1 MWPTLLYAALAIAI
15 CGWIFTSFRQRRK
28 VHALERSKEEIQVE
42 ETLVF
47 DFLHGLGEAFRETI
61 KPHDLHRLIVE
72 GATRILDAH
81 GGALY
86 LTDRSGNKLVPVFLS
101 KGCPPLVPVPGH
113 ILHQAATTPAAL
125 EGFLRMHSVP
135 PSEGLIGTET
145 IKPHDLHRLIV
156 EGATRILDAHGGA
169 LYLTD
174 RSGNKL
180 VPVFLSKGCPPLVPV
195 PGHIL
200 HQAATA
206 PAALEGFL
214 RMHSVPPGEG
224 LIGTVWQTTQPVSL
238 ADVRDVPELA
248 RLRETPL
255 GTASLMATALLYGK
269 QNMGVLAVGNGPMGA
284 PFTPSDFVVFKSI
297 AEQSAFALYNAI
309 IYSEANEKKRLDHD
323 LEIARDIQRILLPE
337 KSPAVP
343 GFEIAGINIPARQ
356 VSGDYFD
363 YIRVDEH
370 RLGVAIADVSG
381 KGVPASLIMAICRSV
396 LRSQAPQN
404 PSPAE
409 VLKAVN
415 RQLYPD
421 IKEDMFISM
430 AYLVVDHSVGSI
442 TLARAGHDAPLLYR
456 RAQQTV
462 ELIKPPGMV
471 VGIDSGSVFDR
482 ITNDFAIRLEQD
494 DCLVLYTD
502 GVTEALD
509 AEGFEFGIDRMIQS
523 VRASAAHGASAII
536 TRLIDDVRNFVGA
549 HPQNDDITLITIR
562 KHEKDQP

>member
-86 LTDRSGNKLVPVFLS
+86 LTDRSGNKLVPLFLS

-113 ILHQAATTPAAL
+113 ILHQA
-125 EGFLRMHSVP
+125 V
-135 PSEGLIGTET
+135 
-145 IKPHDLHRLIV
+145 
-156 EGATRILDAHGGA
+156 
-169 LYLTD
+169 
-174 RSGNKL
+174 
-180 VPVFLSKGCPPLVPV
+180 
-195 PGHIL
+195 
-200 HQAATA
+200 TA

-224 LIGTVWQTTQPVSL
+224 LIGTVWQTAQPVSL

-255 GTASLMATALLYGK
+255 GTASLMATSLLYGK
-269 QNMGVLAVGNGPMGA
+269 QNMGVLAVSNGPMGA

-363 YIRVDEH
+363 YIRVDDQ

-396 LRSQAPQN
+396 LRSQSAN
-404 PSPAE
+404 NTSPGD
-409 VLKAVN
+409 VLRMVN

-430 AYLVVDHSVGSI
+430 AYVILDHANNHVVLS
-442 TLARAGHDAPLLYR
+442 RAGHDAPLLYKSSS
-456 RAQQTV
+456 QTV
-462 ELIKPPGMV
+462 TPLKPPGMV
-471 VGIDSGSVFDR
+471 LGIDSGSVFDR
-482 ITNDFAIRLEQD
+482 LTS
-494 DCLVLYTD
+494 D
-502 GVTEALD
+502 G
-509 AEGFEFGIDRMIQS
+509 
-523 VRASAAHGASAII
+523 
-536 TRLIDDVRNFVGA
+536 
-549 HPQNDDITLITIR
+549 
-562 KHEKDQP
+562 

>member
-1 MWPTLLYAALAIAI
+1 M
-15 CGWIFTSFRQRRK
+15 
-28 VHALERSKEEIQVE
+28 
-42 ETLVF
+42 
-47 DFLHGLGEAFRETI
+47 
-61 KPHDLHRLIVE
+61 
-72 GATRILDAH
+72 
-81 GGALY
+81 
-86 LTDRSGNKLVPVFLS
+86 
-101 KGCPPLVPVPGH
+101 
-113 ILHQAATTPAAL
+113 
-125 EGFLRMHSVP
+125 
-135 PSEGLIGTET
+135 
-145 IKPHDLHRLIV
+145 

-224 LIGTVWQTTQPVSL
+224 LIGTVWQTAQPVSL

-255 GTASLMATALLYGK
+255 GTASLMATPLLYGK

-337 KSPAVP
+337 KSPAIP

-370 RLGVAIADVSG
+370 RLGRGDRGCFGQRRA
-381 KGVPASLIMAICRSV
+381 R
-396 LRSQAPQN
+396 
-404 PSPAE
+404 
-409 VLKAVN
+409 
-415 RQLYPD
+415 
-421 IKEDMFISM
+421 
-430 AYLVVDHSVGSI
+430 VVDHGDLPKRFAQPGAAESVAGGSFEGSQSPA
-442 TLARAGHDAPLLYR
+442 LSRHQRGHVY
-456 RAQQTV
+456 
-462 ELIKPPGMV
+462 
-471 VGIDSGSVFDR
+471 
-482 ITNDFAIRLEQD
+482 
-494 DCLVLYTD
+494 
-502 GVTEALD
+502 
-509 AEGFEFGIDRMIQS
+509 
-523 VRASAAHGASAII
+523 
-536 TRLIDDVRNFVGA
+536 
-549 HPQNDDITLITIR
+549 
-562 KHEKDQP
+562 